1 MNKKYDF
8 EHKQKFHFK
17 DLFKPIIY
25 AIFLY
30 NDNND
35 ITVPLLFNSKKKKY
49 VYVSPSGT
57 FQNHDW
63 FWSILGYIYIYL
75 PGKIYLLARNIY
87 SFMYSFFLENQR
99 DLVLIISPQILWIS
113 LWICMKTLLFICTN
127 TQIMMSTPPLP
138 YLHISKMYIFDNNR
152 MINRLWITIHY
163 HPFY

>member
-57 FQNHDW
+57 FQNQ
-63 FWSILGYIYIYL
+63 S
-75 PGKIYLLARNIY
+75 
-87 SFMYSFFLENQR
+87 
-99 DLVLIISPQILWIS
+99 
-113 LWICMKTLLFICTN
+113 
-127 TQIMMSTPPLP
+127 
-138 YLHISKMYIFDNNR
+138 
-152 MINRLWITIHY
+152 
-163 HPFY
+163 